1 MTASIKRRKRDVAG
15 SNPACGTH
23 RTNSGDQMADVAS
36 LLGYGAG
43 ILIAIAYVPQVVR
56 AYRSKSTKDLS
67 KLWLVILVVGDLAW
81 LAYGVALASLPLIA
95 SNGVLLVLTAALL
108 AMKLRYG

>member
-1 MTASIKRRKRDVAG
+1 
-15 SNPACGTH
+15 
-23 RTNSGDQMADVAS
+23 MADVAS

-43 ILIAIAYVPQVVR
+43 ILITVAYVPQVVR